1 VLTIRRAPGQDHP
14 AVGAT
19 SGSGRHAVGWS
30 RGTPD
35 LEGRT
40 EVRGRHLSARPGRSG
55 GPRSLP
61 WGRPRTRWGH
71 RRTVTASRPDRD
83 RRPPAEET
91 ALNAPD
97 DHPGTPGAGVP
108 TFRLLDADGTRLVD
122 PAHPAP
128 EPGSPAETSF
138 LLGALRE
145 MTLVRRMDTEATA
158 LQRQGELALWAS
170 ALGQEAAQVG
180 AAGAL
185 RAADHVFPSYR
196 EHGIAFCRGVAPL
209 ELLSL
214 FRGVDFGGWDTERTG
229 FGLYTLVVG
238 AQTLHATG
246 YAMGIQRDG
255 LVGNGSAD
263 GSAGSG
269 AGDAAVLAA
278 FGDGATAQGDV
289 NEAMIWAGVMNA
301 PVVFFCQNNQ
311 WAISAPSDRQSAA
324 PIYRRAEGFGFPGVR
339 VDGNDVLATHAV
351 VAAALARARTGQG
364 PTLVEAF
371 TYRMAAHTTA
381 DDATRYREAG
391 DDAHWRE
398 RDPIARVQTYLRA
411 GGHLDEAAAARL
423 AAESDELAR
432 AIRSGVRA
440 MPDPDEALL
449 FQHAYATLPDELRQQ
464 RDEWTAYRATLGDP
478 VGSQA

>member
-1 VLTIRRAPGQDHP
+1 MGTAPH
-14 AVGAT
+14 ATGAT
-19 SGSGRHAVGWS
+19 AG
-30 RGTPD
+30 
-35 LEGRT
+35 
-40 EVRGRHLSARPGRSG
+40 
-55 GPRSLP
+55 
-61 WGRPRTRWGH
+61 
-71 RRTVTASRPDRD
+71 TVTASRPDRGAG
-83 RRPPAEET
+83 PPAEET
-91 ALNAPD
+91 ALNASDIP
-97 DHPGTPGAGVP
+97 PGTPGADVP
-108 TFRLLDADGTRLVD
+108 TFRLLDSDGTRLVD
-122 PAHPAP
+122 DAYPAP
-128 EPGSPAETSF
+128 EPGSPAETSS
-138 LLGALRE
+138 LLSALRE

-185 RAADHVFPSYR
+185 LAADHVFPSYR

-255 LVGNGSAD
+255 MVGNGSTGDGSTAD
-263 GSAGSG
+263 GLTADGLTASG
-269 AGDAAVLAA
+269 LTDSGPGDAAVLAA

-324 PIYRRAEGFGFPGVR
+324 PIYRRSEGFGFPGIR

-351 VAAALARARTGQG
+351 VAAAMARARAGQG

-381 DDATRYREAG
+381 DDATKYREAG
-391 DDAHWRE
+391 DDEHWRE
-398 RDPIARVQTYLRA
+398 RDPIARVETYLRA
-411 GGHLDEAAAARL
+411 GGHLDEAATAHL

-432 AIRSGVRA
+432 AIRVGVRA
-440 MPDPDEALL
+440 MSDPDEALL
-449 FQHAYATLPDELRQQ
+449 FQHAYATLPDELREQ
-464 RDEWTAYRATLGDP
+464 REEWGAYRATLGEP
-478 VGSQA
+478 VGSGA